1 MEFSLTWA
9 DLLSIFVGYIVV
21 RWLMKSVKVDVVYKY
36 GADDIKEIEDEII
49 EAVDAKH
56 IRMRVERE
64 CGTLLAYDV
73 HTNAFVAQGHTWDE
87 LGENFQDRYPER
99 IGWIMPERD
108 GDPHR
113 MIPNSK

>member
-21 RWLMKSVKVDVVYKY
+21 RWLTKSVKITYTYND
-36 GADDIKEIEDEII
+36 DDIEDVKEEIF

-56 IRMRVERE
+56 IRMRIERE

-73 HTNAFVAQGHTWDE
+73 NTNSFVAQALQSLDDGLDDTINLAGVSGHWNGIDTTID
-87 LGENFQDRYPER
+87 LV
-99 IGWIMPERD
+99 
-108 GDPHR
+108 
-113 MIPNSK
+113 

>member
-21 RWLMKSVKVDVVYKY
+21 RWLTKSVKITYTYND
-36 GADDIKEIEDEII
+36 DDIEDVKEEIF

-56 IRMRVERE
+56 IRMRIERE

-73 HTNAFVAQGHTWDE
+73 NTNSFVAQGHTWDE
-87 LGENFQDRYPER
+87 LSENFQHRYPTQV
-99 IGWIMPERD
+99 GWIMPERD

-113 MIPNSK
+113 VIPNFK

>member
-9 DLLSIFVGYIVV
+9 DLLSIVVGVV
-21 RWLMKSVKVDVVYKY
+21 VVHWLTKSVKVDVVYKY
-36 GADDIKEIEDEII
+36 GADDLKEIESEII